1 MDTKIIL
8 SEGLEL
14 QEKLIEIRHHLH
26 ANPEIGFDLHETYRY
41 VYDKLVEF
49 GYAPHKYGKMGLIA
63 TVGHKVSTDGVVQD
77 KTILLRADMDA
88 LPITEKTP
96 LDFASSNGNMH
107 ACGHDMH
114 TTMLL
119 GAAKILK
126 KHESEL
132 KGQVVLCFQ
141 PAEELL
147 EGAKDMIESGVLRD
161 TTPDA
166 ALMIHVTVGM
176 PFETGT
182 VVVCD
187 GGVSAPAADYF
198 KISIQGTGCHGAMPQ
213 LGVDPIT
220 VAAHIVTSLQEIH
233 ARELSMFD
241 DAVLTIGSLHAG
253 NAANAIP
260 DTAELTGTIRAYD
273 EEVRSFIKKRME
285 EIITSVAS
293 GFRAK
298 AILEFTSGCPTLI
311 NDATLSRD
319 ISQYMKELL
328 GPQKAFT
335 KAELLALS
343 SQTNTSGGNNA
354 SGSNKSAKATG
365 SEDFAYFSQ
374 EIPSIMLALAAGN
387 SQTGCEYPLHHPE
400 VTFDE
405 NVLGIGSAVYA
416 YNAIRWLA
424 TSE

>member
-1 MDTKIIL
+1 MNPEIIL
-8 SEGLEL
+8 SESLEL
-14 QEKLIEIRHHLH
+14 QEKLVEIRRHLH
-26 ANPEIGFDLHETYRY
+26 SHPELGFDLQETYQ
-41 VYDKLVEF
+41 LVHDQLVQM

-63 TVGHKVSTDGVVQD
+63 TVGHHCAFDDTLHE

-88 LPITEKTP
+88 LPIQEETP
-96 LDFASSNGNMH
+96 LDYASSSGCMH

-119 GAAKILK
+119 GAAKLLK
-126 KHESEL
+126 KHENEL

-147 EGAKDMIESGVLRD
+147 EGAKDMIEAGVLRD

-182 VVVCD
+182 VIVCD

-198 KISIQGTGCHGAMPQ
+198 KITIQGTGCHGAMPQ

-220 VAAHIVTSLQEIH
+220 VASHIVTSLQEIH

-260 DTAELTGTIRAYD
+260 DTATLSGTMRAYD
-273 EEVRSFIKKRME
+273 EEVRNLIKKRMA
-285 EIITSVAS
+285 EIISSIATA
-293 GFRAK
+293 FRAE
-298 AILEFTSGCPTLI
+298 ATLEFTSGCPTLL
-311 NDATLSRD
+311 NDAALSRD
-319 ISQYMKELL
+319 ISTYMKELL
-328 GPQKAFT
+328 GPEKAFT
-335 KAELLALS
+335 KNELLS
-343 SQTNTSGGNNA
+343 N
-354 SGSNKSAKATG
+354 NKSTKATG
-365 SEDFAYFSQ
+365 SEDFAYFSHKV
-374 EIPSIMLALAAGN
+374 PSIMLAIAAGN
-387 SQTGCEYPLHHPE
+387 SDTGCNYPLHHPE

-405 NVLGIGSAVYA
+405 NVLSIGGAMYA
-416 YNAIRWLA
+416 YNAMRWLE
-424 TSE
+424 TP

>member
-1 MDTKIIL
+1 MNPEIIL
-8 SEGLEL
+8 SKSLEL
-14 QEKLIEIRHHLH
+14 QEKLAEIRRHLH
-26 ANPEIGFDLHETYRY
+26 THPELGFDLQETYQF
-41 VYDKLVEF
+41 VHDQLVQM

-63 TVGHKVSTDGVVQD
+63 TVGPTSGS
-77 KTILLRADMDA
+77 TILLRADMDA
-88 LPITEKTP
+88 LPIQEETP
-96 LDFASSNGNMH
+96 LDFASSNGCMH

-119 GAAKILK
+119 GAAEVLK
-126 KHESEL
+126 KHENEL
-132 KGQVVLCFQ
+132 NGQVVLCFQ

-147 EGAKDMIESGVLRD
+147 EGAKDMIEAGVLRD

-198 KISIQGTGCHGAMPQ
+198 EIHIQGTGCHGAMPQ

-241 DAVLTIGSLHAG
+241 DAVLTIGSFHAG

-260 DTAELTGTIRAYD
+260 DTATLSGTMRAYG
-273 EEVRSFIKKRME
+273 EEVRNFIKKRIA
-285 EIITSVAS
+285 EIISSIATA
-293 GFRAK
+293 FRAE
-298 AILEFTSGCPTLI
+298 ATLEFTSGCPTLL

-319 ISQYMKELL
+319 ITKYMKELL
-328 GPQKAFT
+328 GQNKAFT

-343 SQTNTSGGNNA
+343 NQNNFSGEK
-354 SGSNKSAKATG
+354 SGSNKFAKAIG
-365 SEDFAYFSQ
+365 SEDFAYFSH
-374 EIPSIMLALAAGN
+374 EVPSIMLAIAAGN
-387 SQTGCEYPLHHPE
+387 SNTGCNYPLHHPE

-405 NVLGIGSAVYA
+405 NVLSIGSAVYA
-416 YNAIRWLA
+416 YNAMRWL
-424 TSE
+424 EIH

>member
-1 MDTKIIL
+1 MSPEQIL
-8 SEGLEL
+8 SESLEL
-14 QEKLIEIRHHLH
+14 QENLIEHRHYLH
-26 ANPEIGFDLHETYRY
+26 SHPGVGFDIQETYQY
-41 VYDKLVEF
+41 VHDQLVAM
-49 GYAPHKYGKMGLIA
+49 GYAPHKYGKAGLIA
-63 TVGHKVSTDGVVQD
+63 TVGHKVAGDGSPQD
-77 KTILLRADMDA
+77 NTILLRADMDA
-88 LPITEKTP
+88 LPITEETP
-96 LDFASSNGNMH
+96 LDFTSSNGNMH

-119 GAAKILK
+119 GAAEILK
-126 KHESEL
+126 KHEKEL

-147 EGAKDMIESGVLRD
+147 EGAKDMMEAGVLRD

-285 EIITSVAS
+285 EIITSIAT
-293 GFRAK
+293 GFRAE

-343 SQTNTSGGNNA
+343 SQTNTSSENNA

-374 EIPSIMLALAAGN
+374 EVPSIMLAMAAGN
-387 SQTGCEYPLHHPE
+387 RQTGCEYPLHHPK
-400 VTFDE
+400 VMLDE
-405 NVLGIGSAVYA
+405 NALSIGSAVYA
-416 YNAIRWLA
+416 YNAMRWLE
-424 TSE
+424 TH